1 MNVRITH
8 TKREWDYKTQDFVP
22 HTYSVSANGLN
33 KTEIKSLVRFM
44 LAGMTSGSVGRTK
57 LAVVNDIVDKAEQ
70 NGSYQYDDG
79 SYNKFNLEIV
89 TGG

>member
-1 MNVRITH
+1 
-8 TKREWDYKTQDFVP
+8 
-22 HTYSVSANGLN
+22 
-33 KTEIKSLVRFM
+33 M

>member
-8 TKREWDYKTQDFVP
+8 TKRELDYKTNDIVP
-22 HTYSVSANGLN
+22 HTYFVSANGLN

-44 LAGMTSGSVGRTK
+44 LAGMTSRSVGRTT
-57 LAVVNDIVDKAEQ
+57 LAFANDIVDKAEQ

-79 SYNKFNLEIV
+79 NYTKFNLEIV
-89 TGG
+89 NGG